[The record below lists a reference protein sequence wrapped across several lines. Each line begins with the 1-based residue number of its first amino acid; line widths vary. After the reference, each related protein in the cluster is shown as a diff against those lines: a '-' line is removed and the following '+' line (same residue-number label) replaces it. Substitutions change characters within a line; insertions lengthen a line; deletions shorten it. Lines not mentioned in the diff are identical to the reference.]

1 MEVLIIVLLV
11 LIAAAICLCFTSRI
25 RKREDRCG
33 AVAGA
38 AAILY
43 VSYWPLADM
52 AVALLKCLFL
62 WVERHCLRQL
72 LGFFQLKKIRQ
83 QQGREVQHPASV
95 RDCVR
100 L

>member
-1 MEVLIIVLLV
+1 MDFVERYLGVSPDGGDGLLEVLIIVLLV

-43 VSYWPLADM
+43 VRYWPLADM
-52 AVALLKCLFL
+52 AVALLKMSVSVGRATLLTSVTWLFS
-62 WVERHCLRQL
+62 
-72 LGFFQLKKIRQ
+72 
-83 QQGREVQHPASV
+83 A
-95 RDCVR
+95 
-100 L
+100 